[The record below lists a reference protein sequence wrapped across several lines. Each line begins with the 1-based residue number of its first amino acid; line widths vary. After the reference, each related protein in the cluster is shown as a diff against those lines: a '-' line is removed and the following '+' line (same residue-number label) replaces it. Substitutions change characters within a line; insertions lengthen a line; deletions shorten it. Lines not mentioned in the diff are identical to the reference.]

1 MRRVDAARTWS
12 TTIDCSACME
22 QANTRGTA
30 GATGVVVPL
39 EPFSKWL
46 PTSLMTEHWAATSAS
61 FDHLADAA
69 LAHANAVI
77 E

>member
-1 MRRVDAARTWS
+1 MPPGLFGS
-12 TTIDCSACME
+12 TTIDCTACME
-22 QANTRGTA
+22 KANTRGTA
-30 GATGVVVPL
+30 GATGVVVAL
-39 EPFSKWL
+39 EPARKYL

>member
-1 MRRVDAARTWS
+1 
-12 TTIDCSACME
+12 
-22 QANTRGTA
+22 
-30 GATGVVVPL
+30 L

-46 PTSLMTEHWAATSAS
+46 PTSLMAEHWAATSAS

>member
-1 MRRVDAARTWS
+1 MA
-12 TTIDCSACME
+12 
-22 QANTRGTA
+22 
-30 GATGVVVPL
+30 
-39 EPFSKWL
+39 
-46 PTSLMTEHWAATSAS
+46 EHWAATPAS